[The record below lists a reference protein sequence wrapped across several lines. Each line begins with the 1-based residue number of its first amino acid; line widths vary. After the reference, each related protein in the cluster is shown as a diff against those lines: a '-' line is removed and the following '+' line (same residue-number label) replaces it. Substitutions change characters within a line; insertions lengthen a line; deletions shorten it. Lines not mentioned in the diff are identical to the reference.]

1 MLAVTQAETR
11 TERMQL
17 QTEVGLWRS
26 EARYLSQEYRKA
38 LADLQRL
45 EGALRQR
52 VQALEAYAA
61 ALDDH
66 EQRLARAEW
75 DEPAES
81 AGTTPALVGAHEILK
96 HWRRREDH
104 ERVKSQHYATLGY
117 WALLLQA
124 VAEPREKPEG
134 LAGPKVPS
142 HFHG

>member
-1 MLAVTQAETR
+1 MLAVTQAETG
-11 TERMQL
+11 TERTQL
-17 QTEVGLWRS
+17 QSEVNLWRS

-52 VQALEAYAA
+52 VQALESYVA

-81 AGTTPALVGAHEILK
+81 ADVPQAPVGAHEILK

-104 ERVKSQHYATLGY
+104 ERVKSQHYAALAY

-124 VAEPREKPEG
+124 VAEARERPEG
-134 LAGPKVPS
+134 FAGSKVPS
-142 HFHG
+142 RFHG

>member
-1 MLAVTQAETR
+1 MLAVTQAETS
-11 TERMQL
+11 TERTRL
-17 QTEVGLWRS
+17 QSEVGLWRS

-52 VQALEAYAA
+52 VQALEAHAA

-66 EQRLARAEW
+66 EQRLARGEW

-81 AGTTPALVGAHEILK
+81 TDAPSAPVGSHEILK

-104 ERVKSQHYATLGY
+104 ERVKSQHYAALAY
-117 WALLLQA
+117 WSLLLQA
-124 VAEPREKPEG
+124 VAGPRERPEG
-134 LAGPKVPS
+134 LAGPKVPAR
-142 HFHG
+142 FHG

>member
-1 MLAVTQAETR
+1 MLAVTQAETG

-17 QTEVGLWRS
+17 QSEVNLWRC
-26 EARYLSQEYRKA
+26 EVMYLSQEYRKA
-38 LADLQRL
+38 LADLQQL

-75 DEPAES
+75 DEPAED
-81 AGTTPALVGAHEILK
+81 AGAPQAAVGSHEILK
-96 HWRRREDH
+96 HRRRREDH
-104 ERVKSQHYATLGY
+104 ERVKSQHYAALAY

-124 VAEPREKPEG
+124 VAEPRERPEG
-134 LAGPKVPS
+134 SARPKIPAR
-142 HFHG
+142 FHG